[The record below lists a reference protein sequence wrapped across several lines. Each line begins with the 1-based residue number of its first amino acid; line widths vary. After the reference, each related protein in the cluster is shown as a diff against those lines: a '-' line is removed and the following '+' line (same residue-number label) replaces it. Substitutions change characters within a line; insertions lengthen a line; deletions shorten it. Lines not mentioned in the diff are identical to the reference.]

1 MRINFQ
7 ATALAVSINAALLP
21 LAAQAGVGTD
31 TAATMTKYYNDTR
44 AYCNSPSSP
53 AFMCSGILLRATV
66 PSTAYHSWN
75 PSPLSVSNGG
85 VSFSYLR
92 KDATFSKL
100 AYGHNNGFTLTP
112 YNHAPEGT
120 IEPEVLCAFPA
131 DAATNNR
138 IIQGCGDSQSTGER
152 EDLCQALGI
161 TTAEQWQNAFFAAG
175 KNHSRQCAFDVRDS
189 LDIIG
194 AQSFYEMIR
203 AMAYLQTP
211 PSYVQN
217 ELRMATWEQNKPLPI
232 QSFFYTT
239 DGLADAQTDQ
249 KDWFKT
255 NGAYVPIISISLPDA
270 ANPAATFTYKAD
282 DQAICEQYIETGTWK
297 KRHDPGINR
306 QAWTLAVTP
315 TQCGR
320 RIDESQHNAAY
331 AELVNKF
338 SGAPEW
344 NEENGGGM
352 RHQMVCHVDIARNK
366 RTWNLEPFRPDVSR
380 QESIDAGCNP
390 VNKTNLPPDL
400 TDLSKRGPAVV
411 AELTARYNNKAVNC
425 GTAAAPAYMCS
436 GVLATTT
443 SSVPPVHAWDAMDT
457 TAYRHGQITAAF
469 LRADAKMKHGPMYT
483 NAGFILKPTQ
493 KIMPDELTPNILC
506 FSPSFNYHGDRDQ
519 QGCGGLETVLGAQ
532 GYYLARP
539 CQAQGVNTAEQ
550 WHNSAYAANVN
561 AHGFDN
567 PGSRPSFACAF
578 DVRPSLKEG
587 ATAAF
592 NEVMK
597 LRNQLRDQWSAHHD
611 NPNVLSIGIWPL
623 DSGEKLPIE
632 AFYYAAPEGK
642 TKAQNDQRDFFKE
655 TGRSIPLIM
664 IRFPATPA
672 DEAVFEFIPGDQV
685 I

>member
-138 IIQGCGDSQSTGER
+138 FSQGCGDSQSTAEK
-152 EDLCQALGI
+152 EDLCQTLGI
-161 TTAEQWQNAFFAAG
+161 TTAELWRNAFFAAG
-175 KNHSRQCAFDVRDS
+175 KNHSRQCAFDTREGLS
-189 LDIIG
+189 ING
-194 AQSFYEMIR
+194 AKSFYEMIR
-203 AMAYLQTP
+203 AMAYLQAP

-282 DQAICEQYIETGTWK
+282 DQAVCEQYIETGTWK

-366 RTWNLEPFRPDVSR
+366 PTWNLEPFRPDVSR
-380 QESIDAGCNP
+380 QESVDAGCNP
-390 VNKTNLPPDL
+390 VNKINLPPDL

-443 SSVPPVHAWDAMDT
+443 YSVPPVHAWDVMDT
-457 TAYRHGQITAAF
+457 TAYRRGQITAAF
-469 LRADAKMKHGPMYT
+469 LRADAKMKHGPVT
-483 NAGFILKPTQ
+483 THAGFILKPTQ
-493 KIMPDELTPNILC
+493 KIMSDELIPDILC
-506 FSPSFNYHGDRDQ
+506 FSPSQSGPNNRDQ
-519 QGCGGLETVLGAQ
+519 QGCGGLVHYNAQ
-532 GYYLARP
+532 AYYLARP
-539 CQAQGVNTAEQ
+539 CQEQGINTAEQ
-550 WHNSAYAANVN
+550 WQNSLYATVTNVYGVQDVSGYNN
-561 AHGFDN
+561 ALIRTGY
-567 PGSRPSFACAF
+567 ACAF

-587 ATAAF
+587 ATTAF
-592 NEVMK
+592 NEVIK
-597 LRNQLRDQWSAHHD
+597 LRNQLPLHE

-632 AFYYAAPEGK
+632 AFYYSVPESK
-642 TKAQNDQRDFFKE
+642 AKAQNDQRDFFKE

-672 DEAVFEFIPGDQV
+672 DEAVFEFIPGDQA